1 MMRNSIERKILVPF
15 LIIVLLPSF
24 IIGAVSMWAS
34 YQSEKQLK
42 QATVS
47 ETLTSIDRYVG
58 IFDDRVQNGEMSERD
73 AKSLI
78 KIMINEKVGLY
89 VEGDEGSFY
98 SGGKEY
104 QAEQLEWLDGN
115 SEPSSFVLEKMVIT
129 EELEQWGWKL
139 YYPIEFSFYS
149 GSLPDIQKYTLLIII
164 FMGVIAVQFTIIFS
178 YHLSKPIKNLAAYC
192 KRIAMGERGKE
203 PDIKTNRKD
212 EIGVLSHSLKDM
224 VQTLDKRNG
233 QIEKIKKLNETIL
246 NSVHVGMVL
255 LVEGSDSVYNEAA
268 ERMMDE
274 DPSLK
279 ERVRRLTVHE
289 TTKRKEEI
297 WNHKHNEEKVF
308 YAVNYRV
315 IKGTERNRSII
326 TFEDITHRRKL
337 EQRVERMSR
346 LASLGEMASGIAHE
360 IRNPL
365 AGIRTTTQLLIR
377 RLDLGEDELALT
389 ENMLIDIDRVNKII
403 TNILQFSRPLDSK
416 PSVIKV
422 DETMRSLVLLME
434 GIASEKNVT
443 LHHIENEYEILVD
456 RDHLRQILLNLIIN
470 GINAMPQGG
479 ELSLSSGKTGEK
491 RTIYVS
497 DTGVGMEDSLLD
509 KIFDPFYTTRAEGTG
524 LGLSIV
530 HQLVVQNNG
539 EIDVRST
546 PGKGTTFSITF
557 PTRKEEE

>member
-1 MMRNSIERKILVPF
+1 MRNSIERKILVPF
-15 LIIVLLPSF
+15 LIIVLLPAF

-47 ETLTSIDRYVG
+47 ETLKSIDRYVG
-58 IFDDRVQNGEMSERD
+58 IFDERVQNGEMSERD

-78 KIMINEKVGLY
+78 KVMINEKVGLY
-89 VEGDEGSFY
+89 VEDEDGNFY

-104 QAEQLEWLDGN
+104 QAENLEWLNGN
-115 SEPSSFVLEKMVIT
+115 SESSSFVLEKAVIT
-129 EELEQWGWKL
+129 EELEPWGWKL

-192 KRIAMGERGKE
+192 KRIAMGDRGKE

-212 EIGVLSHSLKDM
+212 EIGVLSNSLKDM

-268 ERMMDE
+268 QRMMNE
-274 DPSLK
+274 DPSLEK
-279 ERVRRLTVHE
+279 RVRRLTVHE

-365 AGIRTTTQLLIR
+365 AGIKTTTQLLVR
-377 RLDLGEDELALT
+377 RLNLSEDELALT

-416 PSVIKV
+416 PSLIKV
-422 DETMRSLVLLME
+422 DDTIRSLVMLME
-434 GIASEKNVT
+434 GMAAEKNVA
-443 LHHIENEYEILVD
+443 LNHIESDYEILVD

-470 GINAMPQGG
+470 GMNAMPDGG
-479 ELSLSSGKTGEK
+479 ELTLSSGRTGEN

-497 DTGVGMEDSLLD
+497 DTGIGMDDSVLD
-509 KIFDPFYTTRAEGTG
+509 KIFDPFYTTRSEGTG

-557 PTRKEEE
+557 PTRKEEA